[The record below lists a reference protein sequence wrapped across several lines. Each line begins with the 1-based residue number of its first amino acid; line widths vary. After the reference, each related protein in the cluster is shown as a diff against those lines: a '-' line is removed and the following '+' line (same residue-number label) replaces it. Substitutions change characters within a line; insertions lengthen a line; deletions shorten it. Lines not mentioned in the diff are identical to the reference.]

1 MPLRL
6 RRALVVL
13 LAGTLGCA
21 SSDLLLPDPPGG
33 GESVALSKVGGDNQT
48 GTVGEQLP
56 APLVVQVLS
65 QSQQPVSGRQV
76 AFVLTSD
83 PTGGQV
89 SPEVATTNADGQA
102 VTRWVLGTAPGPHSV
117 VARLVEGAGEAE
129 FTAAAKAATPDTLT
143 AQSPIGQPGR
153 REQKAGTPPV
163 VRVADKYGNPVPDVP
178 VAWQVTAGEGT
189 LNQPITQTGP
199 DGTATVEWTLGN
211 RIGVQ
216 KLTAAIGPV
225 TGSPVTFT
233 ATILF

>member
-1 MPLRL
+1 M
-6 RRALVVL
+6 
-13 LAGTLGCA
+13 
-21 SSDLLLPDPPGG
+21 
-33 GESVALSKVGGDNQT
+33 
-48 GTVGEQLP
+48 
-56 APLVVQVLS
+56 VQVLS
-65 QSQQPVSGRQV
+65 QREQPVSGRQV

-117 VARLVEGAGEAE
+117 VARLVGGRGEAE

-153 REQKAGTPPV
+153 RGQKAGTPPV

-189 LNQPITQTGP
+189 VSEPITNTGP

-225 TGSPVTFT
+225 TGSPATFT